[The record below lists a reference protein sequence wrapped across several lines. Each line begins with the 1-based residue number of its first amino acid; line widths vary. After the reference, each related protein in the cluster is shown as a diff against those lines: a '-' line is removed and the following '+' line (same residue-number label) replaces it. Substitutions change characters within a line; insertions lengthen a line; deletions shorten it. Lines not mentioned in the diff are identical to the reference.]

1 MWSQGGHFCNFSS
14 YLQPTSTGTPKSRS
28 QGSHASTLPQV
39 IGDGILT
46 PAQTVLGA
54 FGALAVKAP
63 GFTQSTIAGISMAV
77 LALLF
82 LAQPLGTHRIGSFY
96 APIML
101 IWFAFNAIVG
111 IHNIHV
117 YYPGI
122 FKASPSGL
130 LMCSP
135 VPQ

>member
-1 MWSQGGHFCNFSS
+1 M
-14 YLQPTSTGTPKSRS
+14 
-28 QGSHASTLPQV
+28 QV

-54 FGALAVKAP
+54 FGALKVKAP
-63 GFTQSTIAGISMAV
+63 GITQSTIAGISIAV

-101 IWFAFNAIVG
+101 IWFALNAVVG
-111 IHNIHV
+111 IHNINAF
-117 YYPGI
+117 YPAI
-122 FKASPSGL
+122 FKVSRTS
-130 LMCSP
+130 
-135 VPQ
+135 